1 VNQSTTR
8 RPTAPMPARPLA
20 DAPRIEG
27 ARPDA
32 PLVDDARPEHS
43 HLLHLVALRTFC
55 IAVVV
60 LGTSYVG
67 WRWLAATNWDAWWI
81 GLPLV
86 LAETYSVIDVALFCL
101 TMWRSEPRPL
111 PPRAETG
118 LTVDVYIAT
127 YDEPIDLVLAT
138 TRAAAAIRYPHETW
152 VLDDG
157 ARPALRAAVEA
168 LGVGYLQRDDAWQ
181 DRPLHAKAGNLN
193 NALMSTE
200 GEFVLVLD
208 ADQVPHPEILDATLG
223 YFRDPAVALVQ
234 TPQTNRNV
242 SSRDALGSEAPLF
255 YGPIQ
260 QGKDGWNA
268 AFFCGS
274 NAVIRREALMALGI
288 SRYVSDLDRIVSRAL
303 RRTSRVLLRSL
314 RRQPGPAQRAAIREL
329 LDAVHLART
338 AYRAGRP
345 LSVITYDLQ
354 QRADAAARRL
364 VATDLLQLE
373 QDAAEFGLGPMDHD
387 AVLDLLA
394 DRKSSPLATLAPISD
409 LLASL
414 DVDRADQ
421 AQPVMPMATISVT
434 EDMATSM
441 RLHGAGWRSI
451 YHHETLAVGL
461 APEDLGTMMQQR
473 LRWAQGTMQVMLRE
487 NPLLQR
493 GMTLV
498 QRLMYAAT
506 GWSYLS
512 GFATVVYI
520 AAPVVFLCFG
530 VLPVSSDATVFALHF
545 LPFFL
550 LNQVLFVIASRGS
563 STRRGRQYSMALFP
577 VWIHATLSA
586 VGNVVL
592 RRPLAFVV
600 TPKTRQDH
608 GVRLRLVRW
617 QLVAAIALVVAA
629 AIGVTRLVLGLGEP
643 LGTAVNLVWV
653 GFDLATLG
661 VLLPALRYRGFA
673 APQPTT

>member
-1 VNQSTTR
+1 VNPSTS
-8 RPTAPMPARPLA
+8 RPLQTAPAAAAQADGAPAA
-20 DAPRIEG
+20 DARQDE
-27 ARPDA
+27 ARRA
-32 PLVDDARPEHS
+32 
-43 HLLHLVALRTFC
+43 LHLVLLRALC

-60 LGTSYVG
+60 IGVDYVA
-67 WRWLAATNWDAWWI
+67 WRWLAATNWRAWWI
-81 GLPLV
+81 GVPLV
-86 LAETYSVIDVALFCL
+86 LAETYSLIDVGLFCL
-101 TMWRSEPRPL
+101 TMWRSQPRPL
-111 PPRAETG
+111 PQPAEAG
-118 LTVDVYIAT
+118 LTVDVYVAT

-138 TRAAAAIRYPHETW
+138 ARGAAAIRYPHETW

-157 ARPALRAAVEA
+157 ARPELRAAVEA
-168 LGVGYLQRDDAWQ
+168 LGIGYLQRDDAWQ

-193 NALMSTE
+193 NALMSTQ

-208 ADQVPHPEILDATLG
+208 ADQVPHPEILDAVLG
-223 YFRDPAVALVQ
+223 YFHDPAVALVQ

-242 SSRDALGSEAPLF
+242 PAHDPLGSEAPLF

-288 SRYVSDLDRIVSRAL
+288 SRYVSDLDRIVAKAL
-303 RRTSRVLLRSL
+303 RRTARVLTRSL
-314 RRQPGPAQRAAIREL
+314 RRQPGPAQRAAVREL
-329 LDAVHLART
+329 LDAVRLART
-338 AYRAGRP
+338 AYREGRP

-364 VATDLLQLE
+364 VSADLQQLE
-373 QDAAEFGLGPMDHD
+373 HDAAEFGLEPIDHD
-387 AVLDLLA
+387 AVLAVLA
-394 DRKSSPLATLAPISD
+394 SRASTPLAALAPISE

-421 AQPVMPMATISVT
+421 AQPLMPMATISVT
-434 EDMATSM
+434 EDMATAM
-441 RLHGAGWRSI
+441 RLHGRGWRSV

-461 APEDLGTMMQQR
+461 APEDFGTMVQQR

-487 NPLLQR
+487 NPVLQR
-493 GMTLV
+493 GLTLA
-498 QRLMYAAT
+498 QRLMYVAT

-530 VLPVSSDATVFALHF
+530 VLPVSSDAVVFAWHF
-545 LPFFL
+545 LPFFA
-550 LNQVLFVIASRGS
+550 LNQLLFLVARRGA

-577 VWIHATLSA
+577 VWIRATLSA
-586 VGNVVL
+586 VENVVL

-600 TPKTRQDH
+600 TPKTRQEH
-608 GVRLRLVRW
+608 RVQLGLVRW
-617 QLVAAIALVVAA
+617 QLVAAIALVLAAVA
-629 AIGVTRLVLGLGEP
+629 GTTRLALGVGEP
-643 LGTAVNLVWV
+643 IGTAVNLVWV
-653 GFDLATLG
+653 AFDLATLG
-661 VLLPALRYRGFA
+661 VLVPAVRYRGFDA
-673 APQPTT
+673 AEARA

>member
-1 VNQSTTR
+1 MNSSTS
-8 RPTAPMPARPLA
+8 RPLQTAPARVAQGLPAPAAEPQRGEPHPVLQ
-20 DAPRIEG
+20 
-27 ARPDA
+27 
-32 PLVDDARPEHS
+32 LVVLR
-43 HLLHLVALRTFC
+43 ALC
-55 IAVVV
+55 IAVVAI
-60 LGTSYVG
+60 GADYVC
-67 WRWLAATNWDAWWI
+67 WRWLSATNWRAWWI
-81 GLPLV
+81 GVPLV
-86 LAETYSVIDVALFCL
+86 LAETYSLIDVGLFCL
-101 TMWRSEPRPL
+101 TMWRSQPRPL
-111 PPRAETG
+111 PLPAEAG

-138 TRAAAAIRYPHETW
+138 ARGAAAIRYPHETW

-157 ARPALRAAVEA
+157 ARPELRAAVEA
-168 LGVGYLQRDDAWQ
+168 LGIGYLQRDDAWR

-193 NALMSTE
+193 NALMSTQ

-208 ADQVPHPEILDATLG
+208 ADQIPHPEILDATLG

-242 SSRDALGSEAPLF
+242 PAHDPLGSEAPLF

-288 SRYVSDLDRIVSRAL
+288 SRYVSDLDRIVGRAL
-303 RRTSRVLLRSL
+303 RRSSRVLARSL
-314 RRQPGPAQRAAIREL
+314 RRQPGPAQRTAVREL
-329 LDAVHLART
+329 LDAVRLARA

-345 LSVITYDLQ
+345 LSEITYDLQ

-364 VATDLLQLE
+364 VSADLQQLE
-373 QDAAEFGLGPMDHD
+373 GDAAEFGLAPIDHE
-387 AVLDLLA
+387 AVLAVLA
-394 DRKSSPLATLAPISD
+394 SRSSAPLAALAPISE

-421 AQPVMPMATISVT
+421 AQPLMPMATISVT
-434 EDMATSM
+434 EDMATAM
-441 RLHGAGWRSI
+441 RLHGRGWRSV

-461 APEDLGTMMQQR
+461 APEDFGTMVQQR

-487 NPLLQR
+487 NPVLQR
-493 GMTLV
+493 GLTLA
-498 QRLMYAAT
+498 QRLMYVAT

-530 VLPVSSDATVFALHF
+530 VLPVSSDAVVFAWHF
-545 LPFFL
+545 LPFFA
-550 LNQVLFVIASRGS
+550 LNQLLFLAARRGA

-577 VWIHATLSA
+577 VWIRATLSA

-600 TPKTRQDH
+600 TPKTRQEH
-608 GVRLRLVRW
+608 RLQLGLVRW
-617 QLVAAIALVVAA
+617 QLVAAIALVLAAVA
-629 AIGVTRLVLGLGEP
+629 GTTRLALGVGEP
-643 LGTAVNLVWV
+643 IGTAVNLVWV
-653 GFDLATLG
+653 AFDLATLG
-661 VLLPALRYRGFA
+661 VLVPAVRYRGYRPA
-673 APQPTT
+673 EARA